1 MLLII
6 WWSSVDYLSKTNKQT
21 NKQIQVVDCRIIHFW
36 LSNCHLIIWWSDDN
50 ITRLLI
56 NRQKKIPTKVVDYL
70 TIHSLLLFVQ
80 PRPCYLNRQCH
91 LWSNCH
97 LCIQYN
103 AYYADNAINADNA
116 MYAICAMPIVQFT
129 QCQLCIQCRLCNRH
143 NANSAYK
150 AIWFVR
156 QCQLC
161 VQCHL
166 CNPYNAIFGLDIEK

>member
-6 WWSSVDYLSKTNKQT
+6 WWSSVDYLSKQT

-50 ITRLLI
+50 KGGWLSDNALLI
-56 NRQKKIPTKVVDYL
+56 IWKQTTVVDYL
-70 TIHSLLLFVQ
+70 IIHWY
-80 PRPCYLNRQCH
+80 YLCNPGH
-91 LWSNCH
+91 AIWV
-97 LCIQYN
+97 
-103 AYYADNAINADNA
+103 DNAI
-116 MYAICAMPIVQFT
+116 YAINTMPFMQTMPLMQTMPFMPSM
-129 QCQLCIQCRLCNRH
+129 QCQLCIQCRLYNTH
-143 NANSAYK
+143 NANCSYNAF
-150 AIWFVR
+150 WFVR